1 MRAAESLETTPVL
14 LWTRALRLHQWTKNL
29 LVFVPAITSHR
40 LFDTAIL
47 SRLAALAAI
56 LSLCASAL
64 YIVNDLLDL
73 EADRRHPRK
82 CRRPFASG
90 SLSKRAGLTAVA
102 LLLALSFGLASMMGP
117 LTLAI
122 AATYAAGSFAY
133 SYWLKKHMP
142 LDTFAL
148 SGLYLL
154 RIVAGG
160 VTANIHLTVWL
171 LMFSLFFFLS
181 MACCKRVSELVL
193 LRKVEL
199 RQPWREGYGETDL
212 EQMNT
217 FGVSA
222 AFTSSVVLALYLNS
236 DQVRLLY
243 RQPMYLWLL
252 VPLFLYWQTRVWT
265 LTWRGQMHD
274 DPVAFAVKDRASY
287 ILGLVTAVLILAA
300 KYDWL
305 GV

>member
-1 MRAAESLETTPVL
+1 MPAAESLETTPSR
-14 LWTRALRLHQWTKNL
+14 LWARALRLHQWTKNL

-47 SRLAALAAI
+47 ARLAALLAI
-56 LSLCASAL
+56 LSCCASAL

-82 CRRPFASG
+82 CRRPLASG
-90 SLSKRAGLTAVA
+90 SLLKRAAMTAVA
-102 LLLALSFGLASMMGP
+102 LLLAVSFGLASLMGP

-122 AATYAAGSFAY
+122 AAAYAAGSFSY

-160 VTANIHLTVWL
+160 VTGNIHLTVWL

-199 RQPWREGYGETDL
+199 RQVWREGYGETDL

-243 RQPMYLWLL
+243 RQPLYLWLL

-287 ILGLVTAVLILAA
+287 LLGLVTAVVILAA